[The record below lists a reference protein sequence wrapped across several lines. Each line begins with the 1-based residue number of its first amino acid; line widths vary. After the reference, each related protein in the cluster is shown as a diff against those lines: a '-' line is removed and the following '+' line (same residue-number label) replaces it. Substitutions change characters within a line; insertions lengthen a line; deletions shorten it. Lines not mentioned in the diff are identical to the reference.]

1 MNLFVNARDA
11 MPDGGVL
18 TIETRITESALQ
30 ASGAGSRQGR
40 RFIQIRISD
49 TGIGMSKETLARIQE
64 PFFTTKAP
72 GKGTGLGLST
82 ARRYL
87 NEHGGWMSVE
97 SEPGRGT
104 TFTPHLPLA
113 SSAVAVSIP
122 DPSAGAPV
130 PPQVLLVM
138 EDAPLQLL
146 ARKVLEKTG
155 CRVHLCADATE
166 ALKVVESKSLGIE
179 LAIVPASMP
188 LPGSEAGLPHR
199 IRELLPSIP
208 IILTRLP
215 GDDPAPLPSG
225 KVRVLDVPFSFA
237 SLMTSVTESLPGCID
252 EH

>member
-1 MNLFVNARDA
+1 

-138 EDAPLQLL
+138 EDAPLQML

-155 CRVHLCADATE
+155 CRVYLCTDASE
-166 ALKVVESKSLGIE
+166 ALKVVESESLGIE

-188 LPGSEAGLPHR
+188 LPGSEAGLSHR
-199 IRELLPSIP
+199 IRELLPSVC

-215 GDDPAPLPSG
+215 GDAPAPLPSG
-225 KVRVLDVPFSFA
+225 KVRVLETPFSVA
-237 SLMTSVTESLPGCID
+237 SLTTLVTESLPGRID